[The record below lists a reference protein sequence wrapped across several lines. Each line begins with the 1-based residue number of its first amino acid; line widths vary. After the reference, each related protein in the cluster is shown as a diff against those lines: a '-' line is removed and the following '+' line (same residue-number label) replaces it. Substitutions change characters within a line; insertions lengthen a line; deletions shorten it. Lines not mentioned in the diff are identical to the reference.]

1 MTTDFYQRGAVL
13 IGLAVIS
20 IGLALAGNAIGIGD
34 ATTTSASPGEVTIA
48 EDEITLSDGEQELT
62 PVENLTGVQQVDITD
77 ERGTVNITTTN
88 TSTPL
93 NTETRELAREIA
105 LTNETIQQYISTVD
119 TYDIAVEPIRRVDSG
134 DIQSTSVN
142 MSTASSKTSENGTE
156 TVSFTAAETDTA
168 DSVTVTRTP
177 RYDREDVTVRIAGPE
192 GQLQYSLTVD
202 LSEKRIVAFTDW
214 NDGSSDS

>member
-34 ATTTSASPGEVTIA
+34 ATTTSDGPGEVTIA

-77 ERGTVNITTTN
+77 EGGTVNITTTN
-88 TSTPL
+88 ASTPL
-93 NTETRELAREIA
+93 DTETRERAREIA

-119 TYDIAVEPIRRVDSG
+119 TYDIAVEPIRRVDSD

-156 TVSFTAAETDTA
+156 TVAFTVAETDTA

-177 RYDREDVTVRIAGPE
+177 RYDREEVTVRISGPE

-202 LSEKRIVAFTDW
+202 LFEKRIVAFTDW
-214 NDGSSDS
+214 TEVSPDS